1 LLKAGNNALAAIN
14 YTTSDRLFL
23 SQLTLHYTDGTH
35 EIVSNSARDAE
46 QWSALEA
53 DAVFGKNNSIG
64 TNYYTAHANNINTA
78 LYPYGFAEAGY
89 DDSDWTTV
97 MVDADITGAGKLL
110 QSAPTDPVS
119 RYESDGNVTVSKL
132 SDGSFVVDLGKEII
146 GGVRFEAE
154 LPAAATLTVY
164 YGEQLNADG
173 SVKHKMLTGNDY
185 VETWKLTAGK
195 QTVETIDMLAY
206 RYIQIVGCPVEIK
219 PAMVCGLEIRAA
231 YDEAEADFDSDN
243 TLLNDI
249 YEMMDHTVKVTTQDL
264 YVDSQSRERLAYE
277 GDLIINLLA
286 AYAFED
292 DYSVGRAS
300 AEYLYTHRTW
310 PAEYLLFTAIFAMD
324 DYMTTGDASSL
335 EKYYDII
342 KSRTYTDK
350 IDGEFE
356 LISTGV
362 TGSSKNDAPLIDWPT
377 QERDGYDANVTYNTV
392 LNAVAVL
399 AYDKLAEIATVLG
412 KNEDAKKFDDLSD
425 DLRSAMIYELYD
437 EEKGAFADG
446 LSADGERSAHYS
458 QHATAFALACG
469 VYTNAE
475 MATKLADTIRE
486 QGEIRMSVYGSY
498 FLLKGLYESGNGD
511 VANML
516 LLDPNTDEDAR
527 TWAKMMYTLGAT
539 ITAEAWGE
547 KNKTNMTFSHP
558 WGAAPAYAIKNGI
571 FGIVPTSAAY
581 ATFDVRFSVD
591 GIGKAS
597 LTVPTLKGS
606 IAASFDTTD
615 GFSASVSVPANTEA
629 TVYIPAAQGKTLIL
643 DGQQADAT
651 WADGYLAITV
661 GSGTWSFNVQ

>member
-1 LLKAGNNALAAIN
+1 
-14 YTTSDRLFL
+14 
-23 SQLTLHYTDGTH
+23 
-35 EIVSNSARDAE
+35 
-46 QWSALEA
+46 
-53 DAVFGKNNSIG
+53 
-64 TNYYTAHANNINTA
+64 
-78 LYPYGFAEAGY
+78 
-89 DDSDWTTV
+89 
-97 MVDADITGAGKLL
+97 
-110 QSAPTDPVS
+110 
-119 RYESDGNVTVSKL
+119 
-132 SDGSFVVDLGKEII
+132 
-146 GGVRFEAE
+146 
-154 LPAAATLTVY
+154 
-164 YGEQLNADG
+164 
-173 SVKHKMLTGNDY
+173 
-185 VETWKLTAGK
+185 
-195 QTVETIDMLAY
+195 
-206 RYIQIVGCPVEIK
+206 
-219 PAMVCGLEIRAA
+219 
-231 YDEAEADFDSDN
+231 
-243 TLLNDI
+243 
-249 YEMMDHTVKVTTQDL
+249 
-264 YVDSQSRERLAYE
+264 
-277 GDLIINLLA
+277 
-286 AYAFED
+286 
-292 DYSVGRAS
+292 
-300 AEYLYTHRTW
+300 
-310 PAEYLLFTAIFAMD
+310 
-324 DYMTTGDASSL
+324 
-335 EKYYDII
+335 
-342 KSRTYTDK
+342 
-350 IDGEFE
+350 
-356 LISTGV
+356 
-362 TGSSKNDAPLIDWPT
+362 
-377 QERDGYDANVTYNTV
+377 
-392 LNAVAVL
+392 
-399 AYDKLAEIATVLG
+399 
-412 KNEDAKKFDDLSD
+412 
-425 DLRSAMIYELYD
+425 MIYELYD

-516 LLDPNTDEDAR
+516 LLDPNTDENAR
-527 TWAKMMYTLGAT
+527 TWAKMIYTLGAT

-606 IAASFDTTD
+606 IAASFDTTE